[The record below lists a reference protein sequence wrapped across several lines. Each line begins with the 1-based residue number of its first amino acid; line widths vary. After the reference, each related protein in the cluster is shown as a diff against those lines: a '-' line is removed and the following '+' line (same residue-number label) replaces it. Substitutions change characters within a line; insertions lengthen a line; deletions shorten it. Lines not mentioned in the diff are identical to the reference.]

1 MSKAW
6 IGQMA
11 AEIKEK
17 DREAASVYGR
27 QQHRLEIV
35 QAQGHAFFARVADEL
50 EGNFAEIKAK
60 LQGDVT
66 ACETTIEQDGGRQV
80 MLSRSRFPWFD
91 AVLKFEQETMVL
103 DYAQGKG
110 VGGAVQTT
118 AERRVTVFP
127 FTVTEE
133 DALLVEEGL
142 GEHPRRY
149 REPAEMARRIM
160 EMLFAA

>member
-1 MSKAW
+1 MSKEW
-6 IGQMA
+6 IGQLA

-17 DREAASVYGR
+17 DREAASAYGL
-27 QQHRLEIV
+27 QQHRLEIM
-35 QAQGHAFFARVADEL
+35 QAQGHGFFAAVAAEL
-50 EGNFAEIKAK
+50 EGNFAEIKAE

-66 ACETTIEQDGGRQV
+66 ACETSIERDGGRQV

-91 AVLKFEQETMVL
+91 AVLRYEQETMVL

-133 DALLVEEGL
+133 DRLLVEEGL
-142 GEHPRRY
+142 GEQPRRY
-149 REPAEMARRIM
+149 REPEELARRIM